1 MPPDAATHPSSNLAL
16 TPAPLSEAQPGRAS
30 PRPIVLVAD
39 DDDDIRTEVREYLA
53 RYGMEVLTASTIP
66 ETFEKLRHP
75 GLAAVVLDQRFGDE
89 DMLPLLPQIR
99 AISNAAIIMH
109 SGNQEETDR
118 ILSLEFG
125 ADDFVIK
132 PASNRELLARLR
144 ANLRHPRPEIVPPA
158 GVAAAPAPAPV
169 AAPEPRAARP
179 GGEHWHLSREWRR
192 LMRADGRAVHLTTS
206 EYNALLLFSEN
217 PGVALSRETLMRGV
231 FFRGW
236 SPGDRAVDNVVLH
249 LRRKLQE
256 ETGEACLISVRHQG
270 YVFTGFPP
278 VETEKEGRPSPG
290 GQV

>member
-1 MPPDAATHPSSNLAL
+1 MPPHLATHPSSNLPL
-16 TPAPLSEAQPGRAS
+16 TPPAPVGDPTRAHAK
-30 PRPIVLVAD
+30 PIVLVAD

-66 ETFEKLRHP
+66 ETFEKMRHP

-89 DMLPLLPQIR
+89 DMLPLLPQVR
-99 AISNAAIIMH
+99 AITNAAIIMH

-144 ANLRHPRPEIVPPA
+144 ANMRHPRAEIA
-158 GVAAAPAPAPV
+158 QAQAAPAHAHSLAPA
-169 AAPEPRAARP
+169 AETRAPGP
-179 GGEHWHLSREWRR
+179 GPGPASEHWHVSREWRR
-192 LMRADGRAVHLTTS
+192 LMRSDGKSVHLTTS
-206 EYNALLLFSEN
+206 EYNALLMFSEN
-217 PGVALSRETLMRGV
+217 AGIALSREALMRGV

-270 YVFTGFPP
+270 YVFTGFPK
-278 VETEKEGRPSPG
+278 V
-290 GQV
+290 